1 MMKRMFCGLVMAATL
16 AGCARQTAEL
26 NIVAPQMEA
35 GTEVVLA
42 KLAVNQLLPVD
53 TLTLQG
59 GSLQYKMEAL
69 SETPDFFY
77 LLKGEERL
85 ASFVAAASDRIEI
98 RLEDGKVAVTG
109 SEEATLFQQ
118 QEADFD
124 AAQAKFVELSLLMDR
139 AREAGDKAAQERYQ
153 VELGRY
159 YVKFKQQSIRFLMEH
174 PYSLVQIPV
183 LYRSL
188 GDGLSIFSD
197 HRDGLYF
204 ARVYD
209 SLRVT
214 YPNSPYLHAIKE
226 EAELRE
232 QLLRLNEKLGQATEA
247 DFPDLSMQDRNGE
260 VKNLSDLRGKVIV
273 LSFWT
278 ATEPSHKLFNNELK
292 ALYEKYHKRGL
303 EIYQVALDTDK
314 TMWAQA
320 VKEQQL
326 PWVSVCDGMGRYS
339 VAAAYYNIGSIPA
352 MYIID
357 RDGNIRPEKNEFDP
371 EKLERVIK
379 RLL

>member
-1 MMKRMFCGLVMAATL
+1 
-16 AGCARQTAEL
+16 
-26 NIVAPQMEA
+26 
-35 GTEVVLA
+35 
-42 KLAVNQLLPVD
+42 
-53 TLTLQG
+53 
-59 GSLQYKMEAL
+59 
-69 SETPDFFY
+69 
-77 LLKGEERL
+77 
-85 ASFVAAASDRIEI
+85 
-98 RLEDGKVAVTG
+98 
-109 SEEATLFQQ
+109 
-118 QEADFD
+118 
-124 AAQAKFVELSLLMDR
+124 
-139 AREAGDKAAQERYQ
+139 
-153 VELGRY
+153 
-159 YVKFKQQSIRFLMEH
+159 
-174 PYSLVQIPV
+174 
-183 LYRSL
+183 
-188 GDGLSIFSD
+188 
-197 HRDGLYF
+197 
-204 ARVYD
+204 
-209 SLRVT
+209 
-214 YPNSPYLHAIKE
+214 
-226 EAELRE
+226 
-232 QLLRLNEKLGQATEA
+232 
-247 DFPDLSMQDRNGE
+247 MQDRNGE